1 MAASTGKKRT
11 NTPEFRKTQLARTI
25 GTILSVGTLAA
36 ISPSSLA
43 AQESTSTVLDEV
55 IVTAH
60 RREQLLTDVPASIS
74 VLSSQQLDRMGA
86 NGLEDYFTSVPGLSL
101 VDRGPGRNN
110 VIIRGISNDSYGDT
124 ATSALYF
131 NEVPVSEATY
141 PDLHTFDVQRIEVLR
156 GPQGT
161 LYGAGSLG
169 GTVRIITEKP
179 NLDEMTAKINMT
191 VEDIKGYDRGTRVN
205 VMFNAPLIDGKL
217 GIRLVGYSHDVAG
230 FYTNIDPF
238 FSNDNAGS
246 EKMDGGRLA
255 VRWLPTE
262 KLTIDAT
269 AIIQSRATD
278 GYAAEQSS
286 IAVEVD
292 DYQQSFAS
300 GGAQDDDINV
310 YGFDLNLDL
319 DFATLTSATSYV
331 DQERLFIENVNRYTY
346 YYGYSDAT
354 QDYTNE
360 GFGPDADI
368 FVPISSLVINENQT
382 FAQEFRLVSN
392 RSGPLNYTVGLFYSE
407 TTTNAGFIDYTDPQ
421 DASHLSALDEAA
433 CFFLYDEPCAPS
445 YDPITTIFDNSIF
458 GNFEDRLTNKSF
470 YGELN
475 YEFNDQWTVIAGFR
489 AFDLHMETDEPRVED
504 YDENDI
510 SPKLTVQ
517 YYLNDGSML
526 YATYAEGFR
535 RGRFPSSLIRAD
547 QQAELA
553 SLLDGRLP
561 GEYLVGDQP
570 IIEAVLS
577 QSDNLC
583 GIAYPNFGR
592 QIVESDS
599 LKNYEFGGKFTL
611 LENRMQLNATVFYTD
626 WSNLQVIQ
634 EINCGSG
641 DNFFD
646 SVRGNQGSA
655 DIYGVE
661 FDLSYQVTER
671 LYLDL
676 SVGYIDASLQED
688 ANLIREGNPFTLIGE
703 FEQPLGS
710 KGDRTPA
717 VPKLAWSASGTYTF
731 PLTNS
736 SQSPLDGFVVLSYD
750 HQGDSFTKY
759 TEVPAQRSGDY
770 EILNL
775 RAGVVSDSWELSV
788 FVKNATDDNGITYVD
803 IIPLTRGNNI
813 TRLQPRTIGVSFSY
827 SSPF

>member
-11 NTPEFRKTQLARTI
+11 NAPKFRKTQLACTI

-36 ISPSSLA
+36 IGPSSLA
-43 AQESTSTVLDEV
+43 AQESNSAVLDEV
-55 IVTAH
+55 IVTANK
-60 RREQLLTDVPASIS
+60 REQLINDVPISIA
-74 VLSSQQLDRMGA
+74 VLSGQQLDRMGA

-110 VIIRGISNDSYGDT
+110 VIIRGISNDSYGST

-179 NLDEMTAKINMT
+179 NLDEMTAKIDMT
-191 VEDIKGYDRGTRVN
+191 VEDIKGHDLGSRLN
-205 VMFNAPLIDGKL
+205 LMLNLPLIDEKL
-217 GIRLVGYSHDVAG
+217 GVRLVGYRHDVAG
-230 FYTNIDPF
+230 FYENINQF
-238 FSNDNAGS
+238 FANDDAGS
-246 EKMDGGRLA
+246 EKLDGGRLA

-286 IAVEVD
+286 FAVETD
-292 DYQQSFAS
+292 KYQQDFAS
-300 GGAQDDDINV
+300 AGAQDDDITV
-310 YGFDLNLDL
+310 YGFDINLDL

-331 DQERLFIENVNRYTY
+331 DQERLFLENVNRYTY

-360 GFGPDADI
+360 GFGPNADI
-368 FVPISSLVINENQT
+368 FVPVSSLVLNDNQT
-382 FAQEFRLVSN
+382 FAQELRLVSN
-392 RSGPLNYTVGLFYSE
+392 SSGPLNYTVGLFYSE
-407 TTTNAGFIDYTDPQ
+407 TTTNGNFVDFMDPK

-433 CFFLYDEPCAPS
+433 CFFLYDDPCAPS
-445 YDPITTIFDNSIF
+445 YDPNVAIFDNSAF
-458 GNFEDRLTNKSF
+458 GAFEDRLTNKSF
-470 YGELN
+470 FGELS
-475 YEFNDQWTVIAGFR
+475 YEFSNQWTVIAGFR
-489 AFDLHMETDEPRVED
+489 AFDLHMETDQPNVED
-504 YDENDI
+504 YDEDDI

-517 YYLNDGSML
+517 YNPNDHSML
-526 YATYAEGFR
+526 YATFSEGFR
-535 RGRFPSSLIRAD
+535 RGEFPSSLIRAD
-547 QQAELA
+547 QREELA

-570 IIEAVLS
+570 TIEDVLFPV
-577 QSDNLC
+577 DNLC

-599 LKNYEFGGKFTL
+599 LKNYELGGKFTL
-611 LENRMQLNATVFYTD
+611 LESRMQLNATAFYID
-626 WSNLQVIQ
+626 WSNQQVIQ

-646 SVRGNQGSA
+646 NVRGNQGSA

-661 FDLSYQVTER
+661 LDLSYQATER
-671 LYLDL
+671 FYLNL
-676 SVGYIDASLQED
+676 SVGYMDASLQED
-688 ANLIREGNPFTLIGE
+688 ANLIPEGNPFTLIGA
-703 FEQPLGS
+703 FELPLGS

-717 VPKLAWSASGTYTF
+717 VPELAWSVSGTYTF
-731 PLTNS
+731 PLTIS
-736 SQSPLDGFVVLSYD
+736 SQSSLDGFVDLSYD

-775 RAGVVSDSWELSV
+775 RAGVVSDAWELSV
-788 FVKNATDDNGITYVD
+788 FIKNATDDDGITYVD

-813 TRLQPRTIGVSFSY
+813 TRLQPRTIGMNFSY
-827 SSPF
+827 SFDF